1 MIGRSMIIGLNVFPV
16 HCQRLLFTVHRSLS
30 TDHRSLITDH
40 RSLST
45 VHRTMIWLFQMA
57 WRDSRRSRSRL
68 ALFTSSIILG
78 VAALVAIDSF
88 DYNLRQDIEA
98 EAQTLLGADLQFRS
112 NLPFS
117 DSAQALIDSLG
128 GTQVQERSFGSMAY
142 FPQAEQSKFAQIRA
156 LEPGFPFY
164 GELETIPQAAA
175 QAFHEGR
182 RALVDQTLM
191 LQYDAEVGD
200 SIRVGQVTFEI
211 AGKLLS
217 VPGQNSFTSTV
228 STPVFIPLRY
238 LEQTGLVRKGSRIN
252 YKVYFQFEPTRRQGL
267 DELLE
272 KKDRALDEMR
282 LRYDTV
288 ETRKDDLSDAFG
300 ALTDFL
306 NLVGF
311 VALLLGCV
319 GVASSVQVYMREK
332 IDSVAVLRCLGASGR
347 QAFLIYLIQVGVMG
361 LVGAVAGAL
370 LGSVLQQLLP
380 LVLADFLPVEASTRL
395 SLASIGQGVVTGTL
409 IALLFALVALLRIR
423 KISPLAA
430 LRAAYNPP
438 QGQDLWTWL
447 VYGGIGLFILGFS
460 YLQVGQWTGA
470 LAFTGG
476 LAVSVLLLLGTGRGV
491 MWLVRRYFPTGW
503 SFLWRQ
509 ALANLYRPNNQT
521 LILIVSIG
529 LGTALIAT
537 LAFMQ
542 SLILS
547 QVDLQQDERTPNL
560 ILLDVQTQQV
570 EPLRELADSL
580 GVTVLEQP
588 PIVTMRVAE
597 MRGKTREEW
606 LRDSTREI
614 SRWVLNWE
622 FRVTLRDSLLS
633 SEEIVAGEW
642 IGQSDADGQSEP
654 VPISVSDNF
663 AENDGKVELGDEIVW
678 DVQGVRMRTVVRSV
692 RQVDLTQLQ
701 GGFVIL
707 FPEGPLKAAPK
718 FYLLFTR
725 ADSATQSADFQRAV
739 AKRFP
744 TVSLIDLK
752 LFLETAKDLLD
763 KVSFVIRFMA
773 FFSILTGLLVLTG
786 SVVISRYQRLRE
798 SVLLRTLGASRRQ
811 ILTINALE
819 YLLLGSLASLTG
831 ILLAL
836 VGSYLLAIFTFE
848 VAFAIEVVPLLALFA
863 GITGLTVLIGLLS
876 SRGILNQPPL
886 AVLRREV
893 G

>member
-1 MIGRSMIIGLNVFPV
+1 
-16 HCQRLLFTVHRSLS
+16 
-30 TDHRSLITDH
+30 
-40 RSLST
+40 
-45 VHRTMIWLFQMA
+45 MIWLLKMA

-88 DYNLRQDIEA
+88 DYNLRQDINA
-98 EAQTLLGADLQFRS
+98 EAQTLLGADLALRS

-142 FPQAEQSKFAQIRA
+142 FPKAEQSKFAQIRA
-156 LEPGFPFY
+156 IEQGFPFY
-164 GELETIPQAAA
+164 GELETMPQSAAES
-175 QAFHEGR
+175 FHAGR
-182 RALVDQTLM
+182 RALVDQNLM
-191 LQYDAEVGD
+191 LQYNAEVGD

-238 LEQTGLVRKGSRIN
+238 LEQTGLVREGSRIN
-252 YKVYFQFEPTRRQGL
+252 YQVYFQFEPKKRQRIDKL
-267 DELLE
+267 FETKE
-272 KKDRALDEMR
+272 QALDQMR

-288 ETRKDDLSDAFG
+288 ETRKESLSDAFG

-332 IDSVAVLRCLGASGR
+332 IDTVAVLRCLGASGR
-347 QAFLIYLIQVGVMG
+347 QAFLIYLIQVGIMG
-361 LVGAVAGAL
+361 FVGAVAGAL
-370 LGSVLQQLLP
+370 LGSELQRLLP
-380 LVLADFLPVEASTRL
+380 LVLADFLPVEASTHV
-395 SLASIGQGVVTGTL
+395 SLMSIGQGVITGTL
-409 IALLFALVALLRIR
+409 IAILFALVALLRIR

-430 LRAAYNPP
+430 LRAAYSPP
-438 QGQDLWTWL
+438 KTQDIWSWV
-447 VYGGIGLFILGFS
+447 VYTAIGLFVLGFS
-460 YLQVGQWTGA
+460 YLQVGDWRGA

-476 LAVSVLLLLGTGRGV
+476 LVVSILLLLGTGRAV
-491 MWLVRRYFPTGW
+491 MWLVRRYFPTRW

-529 LGTALIAT
+529 LGTGLIAT

-547 QVDLQQDERTPNL
+547 QIDLQQDERTPNL
-560 ILLDVQTQQV
+560 ILFDVQAQEL
-570 EPLRELADSL
+570 EPLRELAQANNIRLLDQTPV
-580 GVTVLEQP
+580 VT
-588 PIVTMRVAE
+588 TRVAE
-597 MRGKTREEW
+597 MRGKTREQW
-606 LRDSTREI
+606 LRDSTRDI
-614 SRWVLNWE
+614 DRWVLNWE
-622 FRVTLRDSLLS
+622 FRVTFRDSLLA
-633 SEEIVAGEW
+633 SEEIVEGDW
-642 IGQSDADGQSEP
+642 IGQSEADGQSAP
-654 VPISVSDNF
+654 IPISVSQNF
-663 AENDGKVELGDEIVW
+663 AKNDGKVELGDEIIW
-678 DVQGVRMRTVVRSV
+678 DVQGVRMRTVVKSIRK
-692 RQVDLTQLQ
+692 VDLTQLQ
-701 GGFVIL
+701 GGFVVL
-707 FPEGPLKAAPK
+707 FPEGPLDQAPQ

-725 ADSATQSADFQRAV
+725 AKSAAESAAFQRAV
-739 AKRFP
+739 AMQHP

-752 LFLETAKDLLD
+752 LFLNTAEDLLD
-763 KVSFVIRFMA
+763 KVGFVIRFMA
-773 FFSILTGLLVLTG
+773 LFSILTGLLVLVG
-786 SVVISRYQRLRE
+786 SVVISRYQRMRE

-831 ILLAL
+831 IGLAL
-836 VGSYLLAIFTFE
+836 IGSYLLAIFTFE
-848 VAFAIEVVPLLALFA
+848 VSFSLEAVPLLALFG
-863 GITGLTVLIGLLS
+863 GITSLTVIIGLFN
-876 SRGILNQPPL
+876 SRGVLNQPPL
-886 AVLRREV
+886 EVLRKEI
-893 G
+893 